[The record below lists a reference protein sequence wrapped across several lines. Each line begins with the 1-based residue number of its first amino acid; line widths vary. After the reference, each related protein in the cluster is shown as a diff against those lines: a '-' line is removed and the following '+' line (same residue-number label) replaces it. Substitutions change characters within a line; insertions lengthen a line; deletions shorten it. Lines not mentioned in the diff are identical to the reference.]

1 MISVLIKH
9 SQEVTEWRVGNII
22 VKIPNLSRKEI
33 CKLIFNRSNRQL
45 PLHWNIILQMKMV
58 KNGKSMELKIVLH
71 SGRIVFIQILNSI
84 RIELHM
90 LLRSLIFI
98 QKAMREPLKNSLK
111 GSKGIILVLQ
121 KYYRKVTGLATAQ
134 IGKMRK
140 REGKVWTIPRFM
152 ARLIIPL
159 FKDMENTGQK
169 CRCGVKLIW
178 KCCV

>member
-1 MISVLIKH
+1 
-9 SQEVTEWRVGNII
+9 
-22 VKIPNLSRKEI
+22 
-33 CKLIFNRSNRQL
+33 
-45 PLHWNIILQMKMV
+45 MV

-140 REGKVWTIPRFM
+140 KGRK
-152 ARLIIPL
+152 RLDNPQVY
-159 FKDMENTGQK
+159 G
-169 CRCGVKLIW
+169 
-178 KCCV
+178 